1 MVKYS
6 CERCGKEFSQKSHYD
21 SHNRRKTP
29 CENNTDKIKALVD
42 KAVEEKLKELK
53 ELNNKNLI
61 VENEGVN
68 VITDIVEQQPNQP
81 KPKKKKIKKKTKKQ
95 NVPIDNLTLPRQQ
108 YLGNKIKYI
117 DFIKNSIPEDVFTV
131 CDAFSGSGIVSYEL
145 KKKYRILSNEILSS
159 GYKLTHGLI
168 ENNHIKL
175 TDKDIQNII
184 KTNPK
189 KKTFIE
195 DNFTDLYY
203 TREECVFLDNLYSNI
218 IKVKN
223 DFKKSI
229 LFTAICRT
237 LIRKILFAY
246 FCHTKAIEYRNDPKR
261 WKRNPAI
268 NRDIKEMFLEYVKK
282 YNNCIFDNKKDN
294 KAYNMDIF
302 DFLDNINDNNIK
314 IDLIYFDPPY
324 GGTHCDYNSYY
335 HFLETYINYWEDT
348 KLYNK
353 TKQPKDKL
361 KKSDFT
367 KKKLDDVFTK
377 LFEKSKNIKY
387 WLISY
392 NSKSTPNKE
401 EMTKLIKKYK
411 NNVIFNEYKLKNN
424 NGGMGLKKDSNEYLI
439 LCY

>member
-1 MVKYS
+1 M
-6 CERCGKEFSQKSHYD
+6 
-21 SHNRRKTP
+21 
-29 CENNTDKIKALVD
+29 L
-42 KAVEEKLKELK
+42 KLP
-53 ELNNKNLI
+53 
-61 VENEGVN
+61 
-68 VITDIVEQQPNQP
+68 T
-81 KPKKKKIKKKTKKQ
+81 
-95 NVPIDNLTLPRQQ
+95 QQ

-117 DFIKNSIPEDVFTV
+117 DFIKKSIPEDVCTI

-145 KKKYRILSNEILSS
+145 KKNYKILSNEILSS

-175 TDKDIQNII
+175 TDTDIKNVI
-184 KTNPK
+184 KINPR

-203 TREECVFLDNLYSNI
+203 TQKECIFLDNLYSNI
-218 IKVKN
+218 IEIEN

-246 FCHTKAIEYRNDPKR
+246 FCHTKAIEYRNDEAR

-268 NRDIKEMFLEYVKK
+268 NRDITEMFLEYVKE

-302 DFLDNINDNNIK
+302 DFLDNINSNNIK

-324 GGTHCDYNSYY
+324 GGTHCNYNSYY
-335 HFLETYINYWEDT
+335 HFLETYINYWDDT
-348 KLYNK
+348 TLYNS

-367 KKKLDDVFTK
+367 KKNLDDVFTK

-392 NSKSTPNKE
+392 NSKSIPNKE
-401 EMTKLIKKYK
+401 EMTTFIKKYK

-424 NGGMGLKKDSNEYLI
+424 NGGMGLKKGSNEYLI

>member
-29 CENNTDKIKALVD
+29 CENNADKIKALVD
-42 KAVEEKLKELK
+42 KAVEEKLKEL
-53 ELNNKNLI
+53 NNKKLI
-61 VENEGVN
+61 VEKEKVIVN
-68 VITDIVEQQPNQP
+68 PDTMEQQPNQP
-81 KPKKKKIKKKTKKQ
+81 KPKKKKKLVIIEKQ
-95 NVPIDNLTLPRQQ
+95 NVPNDNFTLPTQQ

-117 DFIKNSIPEDVFTV
+117 DFIKNSIPEDVFTI

-145 KKKYRILSNEILSS
+145 KKKYHILSNEILSS

-184 KTNPK
+184 KINPR

-203 TREECVFLDNLYSNI
+203 TQEECIFLDNLYSNI
-218 IKVKN
+218 IEIEN

-246 FCHTKAIEYRNDPKR
+246 FCHTKAIEYRNDEAR

-268 NRDIKEMFLEYVKK
+268 NRDIKEMFLEYVTE

-302 DFLDNINDNNIK
+302 DFLDNIDSNNIK

-335 HFLETYINYWEDT
+335 HFLETYINYWDDT
-348 KLYNK
+348 TLYNK

-401 EMTKLIKKYK
+401 EMTTLIKKYK

-424 NGGMGLKKDSNEYLI
+424 NGGMGLKKGSNEYLI

>member
-1 MVKYS
+1 MILIIDEKL
-6 CERCGKEFSQKSHYD
+6 
-21 SHNRRKTP
+21 P
-29 CENNTDKIKALVD
+29 CENNADKIKALVD
-42 KAVEEKLKELK
+42 KAVEEKLKEL
-53 ELNNKNLI
+53 NNKKLI
-61 VENEGVN
+61 VKNEEVIVN
-68 VITDIVEQQPNQP
+68 TDTMEQQPNQP
-81 KPKKKKIKKKTKKQ
+81 KPKKKKIVIIEKQ
-95 NVPIDNLTLPRQQ
+95 NAPNDNFTLPTQQ

-117 DFIKNSIPEDVFTV
+117 DFIKNSIPEDVFTI

-145 KKKYRILSNEILSS
+145 KKKYHILSNEILSS

-175 TDKDIQNII
+175 TDKDIKNII
-184 KTNPK
+184 KINPR

-203 TREECVFLDNLYSNI
+203 TQEECVFLDNLYSNI
-218 IKVKN
+218 IEIEN

-246 FCHTKAIEYRNDPKR
+246 FCHTKAIEYRNDEAR

-268 NRDIKEMFLEYVKK
+268 NRDIKEMFLEYVKN

-302 DFLDNINDNNIK
+302 DFLNHIKSNNIK

-335 HFLETYINYWEDT
+335 HFLETYINYWDDT
-348 KLYNK
+348 TLYNR

-367 KKKLDDVFTK
+367 KKNWMMYSL
-377 LFEKSKNIKY
+377 NY
-387 WLISY
+387 
-392 NSKSTPNKE
+392 
-401 EMTKLIKKYK
+401 
-411 NNVIFNEYKLKNN
+411 LKNQ
-424 NGGMGLKKDSNEYLI
+424 KI
-439 LCY
+439 LNTG

>member
-1 MVKYS
+1 M
-6 CERCGKEFSQKSHYD
+6 KS
-21 SHNRRKTP
+21 N
-29 CENNTDKIKALVD
+29 ENFDNF
-42 KAVEEKLKELK
+42 KLP
-53 ELNNKNLI
+53 
-61 VENEGVN
+61 
-68 VITDIVEQQPNQP
+68 T
-81 KPKKKKIKKKTKKQ
+81 
-95 NVPIDNLTLPRQQ
+95 QQ

-117 DFIKNSIPEDVFTV
+117 DFIKQNIPDDVSII

-145 KKKYRILSNEILSS
+145 KKKYKILSNDILSS
-159 GYKLTHGLI
+159 GYQITCGLI
-168 ENNHIKL
+168 ENNSTKL
-175 TDKDIQNII
+175 TENDLKNIVKI
-184 KTNPK
+184 NSK

-195 DNFTDLYY
+195 DNFTNLYY
-203 TREECVFLDNLYSNI
+203 TQDECIFLDNLYSNI
-218 IKVKN
+218 IETKN
-223 DFKKSI
+223 KYKKSI
-229 LFTAICRT
+229 FFTAICRT

-246 FCHTKAIEYRNDPKR
+246 FCHTKAIEYRNDEKR

-268 NRDIKEMFLEYVKK
+268 NRDIKEMFLEYVKE

-302 DFLDNINDNNIK
+302 DFLDNINDNNTK

-324 GGTHCDYNSYY
+324 GGTHCDYGSYY
-335 HFLETYINYWEDT
+335 HFLETYIHYWEDT

-367 KKKLDDVFTK
+367 KKKLDNVFIK

-392 NSKSTPNKE
+392 NSKSIPNRE
-401 EMTKLIKKYK
+401 DMILLIKKYK
-411 NNVIFNEYKLKNN
+411 NNIVFNEYKLENN
-424 NGGMGLKKDSNEYLI
+424 NGGMGLKKGSSEYLI